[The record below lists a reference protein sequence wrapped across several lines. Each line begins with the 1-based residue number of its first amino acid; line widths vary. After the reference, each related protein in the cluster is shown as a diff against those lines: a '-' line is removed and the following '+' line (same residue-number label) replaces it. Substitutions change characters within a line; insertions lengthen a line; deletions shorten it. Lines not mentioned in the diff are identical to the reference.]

1 MPFTI
6 WNDDHSVMMKM
17 KMIADSQILAHC
29 TTYTMRRQFFIPQ
42 HFCINLHKSL
52 TLWWLVSDQ
61 RIVHIQWYSR
71 LCTITCITSLT
82 LFISRLGSD
91 QTKPIP
97 ERRSNQ
103 KVPTHFKVQS
113 FDQGD
118 LAALM
123 LTKRVSI
130 SNTKKVFGD
139 ITSMWG
145 KIYTTKSSHYIHFIP
160 LQQMNIDFFTQSL
173 RKSFDLYFSRSTFIT
188 KWKVRYNNLSSKP
201 DTVWQYILYSLTAV
215 HQI

>member
-1 MPFTI
+1 
-6 WNDDHSVMMKM
+6 MMKM

-160 LQQMNIDFFTQSL
+160 LQQMNIDFFPQSH
-173 RKSFDLYFSRSTFIT
+173 RKSFNLYFSRSTFIA
-188 KWKVRYNNLSSKP
+188 KWKFRYNNLSSKP
-201 DTVWQYILYSLTAV
+201 DTAWQYILYSLTAV
-215 HQI
+215 YQI

>member
-1 MPFTI
+1 M
-6 WNDDHSVMMKM
+6 
-17 KMIADSQILAHC
+17 
-29 TTYTMRRQFFIPQ
+29 
-42 HFCINLHKSL
+42 
-52 TLWWLVSDQ
+52 
-61 RIVHIQWYSR
+61 HIQWYSR

-118 LAALM
+118 LATLM

-160 LQQMNIDFFTQSL
+160 LQQMNIDFFPNHLENLLICTSLDQRSFQNENLDITICHQNLIQSD
-173 RKSFDLYFSRSTFIT
+173 SIF
-188 KWKVRYNNLSSKP
+188 
-201 DTVWQYILYSLTAV
+201 YILWLRYIKYSNFIDTYLAK
-215 HQI
+215 